1 MTGLAELTNEP
12 LAADWPFLL
21 TGSSRGS
28 RAALPRLLRRFAK
41 ALERAPLTATARL
54 DSEAFFLSAF
64 RSRRFFLREESS
76 LLVDDSETLAV
87 SSVRFLECA
96 WDGRMA
102 VTSSDGAIVQLL
114 GIRGGN
120 RKEIGRAGEVKEV
133 REKQKE
139 AL

>member
-1 MTGLAELTNEP
+1 M
-12 LAADWPFLL
+12 
-21 TGSSRGS
+21 
-28 RAALPRLLRRFAK
+28 PRLLRRFAK

-54 DSEAFFLSAF
+54 ESEVFFLRAL

-87 SSVRFLECA
+87 SSVRFLECV

-102 VTSSDGAIVQLL
+102 VASSDGAIVQLL
-114 GIRGGN
+114 GIWGRN
-120 RKEIGRAGEVKEV
+120 RNGIKRVDELKEM